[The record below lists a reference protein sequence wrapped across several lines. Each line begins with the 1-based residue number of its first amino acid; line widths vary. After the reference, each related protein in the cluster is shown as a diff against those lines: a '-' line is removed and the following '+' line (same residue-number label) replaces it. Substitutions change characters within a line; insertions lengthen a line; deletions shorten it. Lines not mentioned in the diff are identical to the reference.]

1 MKSLPINK
9 DRYSRRA
16 FLKALGASPA
26 FLPLLNAERALGAG
40 PTGLPKRFFALA
52 FGNGVRPN
60 FYPAGNDFSAPLGKS
75 IAPLEPFK
83 AKMIMPIGLDY
94 KHILDDGYKYDG
106 HFTYCATL
114 TGTRE
119 KKSESRR
126 ATAASIDQMIS
137 DDIGKRV
144 QLKSPMLT
152 LGIRSTGDG
161 CSISWRS
168 AGVQNPATQQA
179 MPVFT
184 RLFSGDVPT
193 APMGGAPMIDLTLR
207 RRKSV
212 LDFVSKEL
220 TAFQGR
226 LGTED
231 RVKIEQHTVSLR
243 DLEKRL
249 VTPVAPGGGGANCS
263 KPTIAG
269 TSAEQ
274 NGRAMFDIVAM
285 SFRCDLN
292 RVATIAISDDGGGD
306 GTSFPWV
313 GSSGDFHAVAHA
325 SNDAQMTNIC
335 NWFMTNLASLARQL
349 DETQEAGGTALDN
362 SVLVTFSNM
371 DEGNSHFNGKI
382 PIVMLG
388 SCGGYFKTNQII
400 RAPKEAHN
408 KLLTSIC
415 HAMDLPVAGIGAPQ
429 YAGVLPGLAKV

>member
-16 FLKALGASPA
+16 FLKSLGISAGPGAPA
-26 FLPLLNAERALGAG
+26 ARREGAG
-40 PTGLPKRFFALA
+40 ARVQTGHPSASSPLTH
-52 FGNGVRPN
+52 GNGVRPN
-60 FYPAGNDFSAPLGKS
+60 FYPAGNDFSAPFGKS

-137 DDIGKRV
+137 DDIAKKV

-184 RLFSGDVPT
+184 KLFSGDAPM

-220 TAFQGR
+220 TAFRRAWAPRTGSR
-226 LGTED
+226 SSSTPS
-231 RVKIEQHTVSLR
+231 SLR

-249 VTPVAPGGGGANCS
+249 VTPVTGGGGGANCG
-263 KPTIAG
+263 KPMIAG

-274 NGRAMFDIVAM
+274 NGKGDVRHRGHGVPLRLHPGGHHHHLRRRRRGRDLVPLGGFGGRLPRGGPREQRRA
-285 SFRCDLN
+285 R
-292 RVATIAISDDGGGD
+292 
-306 GTSFPWV
+306 
-313 GSSGDFHAVAHA
+313 
-325 SNDAQMTNIC
+325 
-335 NWFMTNLASLARQL
+335 
-349 DETQEAGGTALDN
+349 
-362 SVLVTFSNM
+362 
-371 DEGNSHFNGKI
+371 
-382 PIVMLG
+382 
-388 SCGGYFKTNQII
+388 
-400 RAPKEAHN
+400 
-408 KLLTSIC
+408 
-415 HAMDLPVAGIGAPQ
+415 
-429 YAGVLPGLAKV
+429 